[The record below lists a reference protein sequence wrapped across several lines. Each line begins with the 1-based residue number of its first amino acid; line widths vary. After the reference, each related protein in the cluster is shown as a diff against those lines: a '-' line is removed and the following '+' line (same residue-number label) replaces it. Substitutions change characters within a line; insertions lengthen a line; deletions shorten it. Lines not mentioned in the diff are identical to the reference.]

1 MNLSEFRLYFCTI
14 VPIKGRW
21 CNRLWCC
28 RNGCAG
34 HPAALILTM
43 TDLMQIISNGAANIK
58 LEITGEDLRIFSDE
72 LINRAINEVAL
83 AFRAADEER
92 LLSREEVKDMC
103 GVCDATL
110 WHWNKRNYLKAVKVG
125 SKVRYRLSDVK
136 RILGGT
142 NKVGSNGGK

>member
-1 MNLSEFRLYFCTI
+1 MI
-14 VPIKGRW
+14 
-21 CNRLWCC
+21 
-28 RNGCAG
+28 
-34 HPAALILTM
+34 LIM

-72 LINRAINEVAL
+72 FINRAINEVAL

-110 WHWNKRNYLKAVKVG
+110 
-125 SKVRYRLSDVK
+125 
-136 RILGGT
+136 
-142 NKVGSNGGK
+142 

>member
-1 MNLSEFRLYFCTI
+1 
-14 VPIKGRW
+14 
-21 CNRLWCC
+21 
-28 RNGCAG
+28 
-34 HPAALILTM
+34 M

-125 SKVRYRLSDVK
+125 SKVRLPLMDVK
-136 RILGGT
+136 LMIGGT
-142 NKVGSNGGK
+142 KKDGSNGGK

>member
-1 MNLSEFRLYFCTI
+1 MNFSEIHLYFCTI
-14 VPIKGRW
+14 VLIRERW
-21 CNRLWCC
+21 CNRYHAAETIAP
-28 RNGCAG
+28 NN
-34 HPAALILTM
+34 PAALIFIM

-58 LEITGEDLRIFSDE
+58 LEITGEDLRVFSDE

-142 NKVGSNGGK
+142 NKTVDNGSK

>member
-1 MNLSEFRLYFCTI
+1 MSCQNEISSIAINEINSISISFLSFTVSI
-14 VPIKGRW
+14 
-21 CNRLWCC
+21 
-28 RNGCAG
+28 
-34 HPAALILTM
+34 M

-58 LEITGEDLRIFSDE
+58 LEITGEDLRVFSDK
-72 LINRAINEVAL
+72 LIDRAINEVAL

-142 NKVGSNGGK
+142 NKTVNDGSK

>member
-1 MNLSEFRLYFCTI
+1 
-14 VPIKGRW
+14 
-21 CNRLWCC
+21 
-28 RNGCAG
+28 
-34 HPAALILTM
+34 M

-58 LEITGEDLRIFSDE
+58 LEITGEDLRVFSDK
-72 LINRAINEVAL
+72 LIDRAINEVAL
-83 AFRAADEER
+83 AFRAA
-92 LLSREEVKDMC
+92 EEVKDMC

-142 NKVGSNGGK
+142 NKTVNDGSK

>member
-1 MNLSEFRLYFCTI
+1 
-14 VPIKGRW
+14 
-21 CNRLWCC
+21 
-28 RNGCAG
+28 
-34 HPAALILTM
+34 M

-142 NKVGSNGGK
+142 NREDRGRICAHRHYVVPHIEPTDDERLVS

>member
-1 MNLSEFRLYFCTI
+1 MTI
-14 VPIKGRW
+14 TYLKK
-21 CNRLWCC
+21 
-28 RNGCAG
+28 
-34 HPAALILTM
+34 
-43 TDLMQIISNGAANIK
+43 IISNYAAYIK

-110 WHWNKRNYLKAVKVG
+110 WHWNNRNYLKAVKVG
-125 SKVRYRLSDVK
+125 SKVRYRLSDVI
-136 RILGGT
+136 RRLGGT

>member
-1 MNLSEFRLYFCTI
+1 MYKR
-14 VPIKGRW
+14 
-21 CNRLWCC
+21 
-28 RNGCAG
+28 
-34 HPAALILTM
+34 
-43 TDLMQIISNGAANIK
+43 QANIK
-58 LEITGEDLRIFSDE
+58 LEITGEDLRVFSDK
-72 LINRAINEVAL
+72 LIDRAINEVAL

-142 NKVGSNGGK
+142 NKTVNDGSK

>member
-1 MNLSEFRLYFCTI
+1 
-14 VPIKGRW
+14 
-21 CNRLWCC
+21 
-28 RNGCAG
+28 
-34 HPAALILTM
+34 M
-43 TDLMQIISNGAANIK
+43 TDVMQIISNGAANIK
-58 LEITGEDLRIFSDE
+58 LEITGEDLRVFSDE

-103 GVCDATL
+103 GVYDATL

-142 NKVGSNGGK
+142 NKTASDGSK

>member
-1 MNLSEFRLYFCTI
+1 
-14 VPIKGRW
+14 
-21 CNRLWCC
+21 
-28 RNGCAG
+28 
-34 HPAALILTM
+34 M

-58 LEITGEDLRIFSDE
+58 LEITGEDLRVFSDE

-83 AFRAADEER
+83 AFRATDEERLLSFRATDEER

-142 NKVGSNGGK
+142 NKNSSNGSK

>member
-1 MNLSEFRLYFCTI
+1 
-14 VPIKGRW
+14 
-21 CNRLWCC
+21 
-28 RNGCAG
+28 
-34 HPAALILTM
+34 
-43 TDLMQIISNGAANIK
+43 MQIISNGAANIK
-58 LEITGEDLRIFSDE
+58 LEITGEDLRIFSNE

-125 SKVRYRLSDVK
+125 SKVRYRTVGCETH
-136 RILGGT
+136 IGW
-142 NKVGSNGGK
+142 NKQGWQQWRQMRTKFRKPEK

>member
-1 MNLSEFRLYFCTI
+1 M
-14 VPIKGRW
+14 
-21 CNRLWCC
+21 
-28 RNGCAG
+28 
-34 HPAALILTM
+34 TM

-58 LEITGEDLRIFSDE
+58 LEITGEDLRVFSDE

-83 AFRAADEER
+83 AFSAADEER

-110 WHWNKRNYLKAVKVG
+110 WYWNKRNYLKAVKVG

-142 NKVGSNGGK
+142 KKNG